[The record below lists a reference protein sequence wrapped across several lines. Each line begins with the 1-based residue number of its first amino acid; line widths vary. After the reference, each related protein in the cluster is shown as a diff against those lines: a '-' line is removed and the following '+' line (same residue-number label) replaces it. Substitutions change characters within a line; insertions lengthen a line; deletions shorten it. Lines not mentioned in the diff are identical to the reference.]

1 MVIVRWWRTDS
12 RFSFVFQSLAQ
23 WYHGL
28 ICCLRL
34 EGLVAIISAGMSWWL
49 VILRAWRS
57 GPTCRQNIV
66 IICNILVS
74 SEISLLLFEKHL
86 LWFYWLLLVYDFPLF
101 GFSFDY
107 SYLIVVW
114 MCGHAALLAS
124 DWDVAWHEILSWRL
138 SGAAWVAVVA
148 SLCDGPWT
156 RVDAIITCIIDC
168 ILTWAKK
175 LGLKPFNRNG
185 FHSDRLGTAATVAGL
200 VGHSGTQR
208 ITTWLCI

>member
-1 MVIVRWWRTDS
+1 MVIVRWWTDS
-12 RFSFVFQSLAQ
+12 RFSFVFQSLSQ

-34 EGLVAIISAGMSWWL
+34 ESLVISASMSRWL

-57 GPTCRQNIV
+57 GPTCRQNI
-66 IICNILVS
+66 ISILFCNMLV

-101 GFSFDY
+101 GFSFNY

-124 DWDVAWHEILSWRL
+124 DWDIAWHEILSWRL
-138 SGAAWVAVVA
+138 SGAALVAVVA
-148 SLCDGPWT
+148 SLCDSPWT
-156 RVDAIITCIIDC
+156 RVNAIITCII
-168 ILTWAKK
+168 TWAKK
-175 LGLKPFNRNG
+175 LRLKPFNRNG
-185 FHSDRLGTAATVAGL
+185 FHSDRLGTAAAVAGL

-208 ITTWLCI
+208 ITTWLRI